1 MFHTSHFDSI
11 APTSAPVNTSGYA
24 VDSTSISISWTPPP
38 FEDQNGILRNYVINI
53 TELETGIT
61 FSHLSLTTSISLYNL
76 HPFYRYSVTVTAV
89 TVGPGPATTVFTLQT
104 REDGRFLFNLFLVNF
119 FPFESNVVF
128 SWERFKQLQCT
139 LDKIK
144 ITVICMGR

>member
-1 MFHTSHFDSI
+1 MMIKKLTLATVPQFFGSHFDSL
-11 APTSAPVNTSGYA
+11 APTSAPVNISGYA

-61 FSHLSLTTSISLYNL
+61 FSRVSLTTSISLHNL

-89 TVGPGPATTVFTLQT
+89 TVGPGPATIVFTVQT
-104 REDGRFLFNLFLVNF
+104 REDGRFLFDLDPVN
-119 FPFESNVVF
+119 NF
-128 SWERFKQLQCT
+128 SPHINISK
-139 LDKIK
+139 
-144 ITVICMGR
+144 